1 MAHHKDKHESLA
13 ALEIDV
19 VELGARARRGRI
31 ACAIDTNISFNLA
44 DLESYFFA
52 VWNPTAYD
60 ALLVAAAVEFADR
73 TQRRSSVR
81 WPRTFALRIPVEDP
95 DHWNSKVVSETLREA
110 LSLLTGDSWEI
121 DFCKRRKLLERPR
134 QRHFSLNQAV
144 QAVIPFSDGLDSRCV
159 AGLTAREM
167 GDKLQ
172 RVRLG
177 TKDYDGHL
185 PGRRPFATIPYDVS
199 PGAKPFVESS
209 ARSRGFKFALISGI
223 AAFLSQAG
231 EVIVPESGQGALGP
245 ALVVVGQSYEDYR
258 SHPRFFVL
266 MEKFLFALLGH
277 SVRYRF
283 PRLWNT
289 KGETL
294 RQFVNEC
301 EDGDTWKE
309 TWSCWQ
315 QNRHSSV
322 NGKRRHCGVCAACML
337 RRLSVHSAGLSEPA
351 EAYVW
356 ENLGA
361 GSFPDGTAEA
371 FPEKK
376 KMGRMRHYAIAGALH
391 LDHLA
396 GLRNSGGDA
405 NALGLHAFQLSRAL
419 GMTEAD
425 CRARLDRLLEQHERE
440 WKSFVD
446 SLGQSSFVARWAVAA

>member
-1 MAHHKDKHESLA
+1 MAQRNDGHDSWPVLA
-13 ALEIDV
+13 VDV
-19 VELGARARRGRI
+19 IEPGTRARRGHA
-31 ACAIDTNISFNLA
+31 ACGIGTNVSFNLA

-73 TQRRSSVR
+73 TLRRSSVR
-81 WPRTFALRIPVEDP
+81 WPREFFLRIPVEDP
-95 DHWNSKVVSETLREA
+95 DHWNGKMVRETLRDV
-110 LSLLTGDSWEI
+110 LSFLTGDSWEI
-121 DFCKRRKLLERPR
+121 DFYKRRKPLERPR
-134 QRHFSLNQAV
+134 QGHFTLKQNV

-159 AGLTAREM
+159 AGLTARDM
-167 GDKLQ
+167 GDKLV

-177 TKDYDGHL
+177 TKDYDDHL
-185 PGRRPFATIPYDVS
+185 PERRPFATIPYDVKA
-199 PGAKPFVESS
+199 GAKRFVESS

-245 ALVVVGQSYEDYR
+245 ALVVVGQAYEDYR
-258 SHPRFFVL
+258 SHPRFTVL

-277 SVRYRF
+277 RVRYRF

-294 RQFVNEC
+294 RQFVHEC
-301 EDGDTWKE
+301 EDGDTWKK

-337 RRLSVHSAGLSEPA
+337 RRLSVHAAGLSEPP
-351 EAYVW
+351 ETYVW

-361 GSFPDGTAEA
+361 DTFPAA
-371 FPEKK
+371 RRRRSPRRRKW
-376 KMGRMRHYAIAGALH
+376 AGCATTP
-391 LDHLA
+391 
-396 GLRNSGGDA
+396 
-405 NALGLHAFQLSRAL
+405 SRARFIWIIW
-419 GMTEAD
+419 
-425 CRARLDRLLEQHERE
+425 RAFAPQR
-440 WKSFVD
+440 
-446 SLGQSSFVARWAVAA
+446 

>member
-1 MAHHKDKHESLA
+1 MAQCSDRHQSRPVLA
-13 ALEIDV
+13 VDI
-19 VELGARARRGRI
+19 VEPGVRARRGRV
-31 ACAIDTNISFNLA
+31 ACEIGANISFNLA

-73 TQRRSSVR
+73 TLRRSSVS
-81 WPRTFALRIPVEDP
+81 WPRGFALRIPVEDP
-95 DHWNSKVVSETLREA
+95 DHWNGKDVSETLRDA

-121 DFCKRRKLLERPR
+121 DFCKRRKPLERPR
-134 QRHFSLNQAV
+134 QGHFTLEQAV

-159 AGLTAREM
+159 AGLTARKM
-167 GDKLQ
+167 GDRLQ

-177 TKDYDGHL
+177 TKDYDDHL
-185 PGRRPFATIPYDVS
+185 PGRRPFTTIPYNVS
-199 PGAKPFVESS
+199 PGVKSFVESS

-223 AAFLSQAG
+223 AAYLSQARD
-231 EVIVPESGQGALGP
+231 VIVPESGQGALGP
-245 ALVVVGQSYEDYR
+245 TLVVVGQAYEDYR
-258 SHPRFFVL
+258 SHPRFTAL
-266 MEKFLFALLGH
+266 MEKFLCALLGYH
-277 SVRYRF
+277 VRYRF

-337 RRLSVHSAGLSEPA
+337 RRLSVNAAGLSEPP

-361 GSFPDGTAEA
+361 ASYSDGTAKT

-376 KMGRMRHYAIAGALH
+376 KMGRMHHYAIAGALY

-396 GLRNSGGDA
+396 GLRTSAGDA

-440 WKSFVD
+440 WKSFVN

>member
-1 MAHHKDKHESLA
+1 MAQRSDKHESRPVLA
-13 ALEIDV
+13 VDV
-19 VELGARARRGRI
+19 VEPGARARRGRV
-31 ACAIDTNISFNLA
+31 ACGIGTNISFNLA

-52 VWNPTAYD
+52 VWSPTAYD

-95 DHWNSKVVSETLREA
+95 DHWNSKVVSETLRDA

-121 DFCKRRKLLERPR
+121 DFCKRRKPLERPR
-134 QRHFSLNQAV
+134 QGHFTLKQAV
-144 QAVIPFSDGLDSRCV
+144 QAVIPFSNGLDSYCV
-159 AGLTAREM
+159 AGLMARDM
-167 GDKLQ
+167 GDKVE

-177 TKDYDGHL
+177 TKNHDGRM
-185 PGRRPFATIPYDVS
+185 PGKRLFAAIPYAVN

-245 ALVVVGQSYEDYR
+245 ALVVVGQAYEDYR
-258 SHPRFFVL
+258 SHPRFTAL
-266 MEKFLFALLGH
+266 MEKFLFALLKH
-277 SVRYRF
+277 RVRYQF

-294 RQFVNEC
+294 RQFVNER

-337 RRLSVHSAGLSEPA
+337 RRLSVHAAGLSEPP

-361 GSFPDGTAEA
+361 DSFPDGTAET

-396 GLRNSGGDA
+396 GLRTSAGDA
-405 NALGLHAFQLSRAL
+405 NALGLHAFQLSRAF

-440 WKSFVD
+440 WKGFVD
-446 SLGQSSFVARWAVAA
+446 SLGQSSFVARWAAAA